1 MPEQADAE
9 NAKLRARV
17 QELEDEV
24 RAREADLR
32 VFREQ
37 LVAVNTQLEKLIGQV
52 AEDLKM
58 AAAIQK
64 VLIPTEFPNIPGFE
78 FSSKFVPSPIS
89 GGDYFDIFE
98 HEDRM
103 RFGLVMAASSGYG
116 MSSLLLSVLLKMT
129 SSLEAKRG
137 TAPEQVLLTLGQE
150 MAPNLSDKDSASIFY
165 AVVDRRTLE
174 MHYSNVGRVFGGV
187 LRAATGKFERLN
199 SEDSALSAAT
209 ATSPR
214 PRHTLQLEA
223 RDRLFLATP
232 GVAATKAANG
242 EILGE
247 ERVFKAMLA
256 APRSGVHDWRNE
268 LLYQVEKHRGEI
280 DLPQDVTVMVIEVKD
295 RLIRL
300 APRRS

>member
-174 MHYSNVGRVFGGV
+174 MHYTNVGRVFGGV
-187 LRAATGKFERLN
+187 LRAATGKFERLS
-199 SEDSALSAAT
+199 SEDAALSAAT

-232 GVAATKAANG
+232 GVAAAKAVNG

>member
-37 LVAVNTQLEKLIGQV
+37 LLAVNTQLEKLIGQV

-150 MAPNLSDKDSASIFY
+150 MAPSLSEKDSASIFY

-174 MHYSNVGRVFGGV
+174 MHYTNVGRVFGGV

-199 SEDSALSAAT
+199 SEDAALSAAT

>member
-9 NAKLRARV
+9 KAKLRARV

-37 LVAVNTQLEKLIGQV
+37 LMSANIQLEKLIVQV

-103 RFGLVMAASSGYG
+103 RFGLVVAASSGYG

-137 TAPEQVLLTLGQE
+137 TAPEQVLLNLGQE
-150 MAPNLSDKDSASIFY
+150 MSPSLNDKDSAAIFY

-174 MHYSNVGRVFGGV
+174 MHYTNVGRVFGGI
-187 LRAATGKFERLN
+187 LRAATSKFERLA
-199 SEDSALSAAT
+199 SDEEPLSAST
-209 ATSPR
+209 ATRLR

-232 GVAATKAANG
+232 GVAAAQSAQG
-242 EILGE
+242 DALGE
-247 ERVFKAMLA
+247 ERVFRAMLG

-268 LLYQVEKHRGEI
+268 LLYQVERHRGEV

>member
-1 MPEQADAE
+1 MPDQANAE

-17 QELEDEV
+17 QELEEEV

-37 LVAVNTQLEKLIGQV
+37 LVAVNIQLEKLIGQV

-150 MAPNLSDKDSASIFY
+150 MAPSLSDKDSASIFY

-174 MHYSNVGRVFGGV
+174 MHYTNVGRVFGGI
-187 LRAATGKFERLN
+187 LRAATGKFERLV
-199 SEDSALSAAT
+199 SEDDALSAAT
-209 ATSPR
+209 ATHPR
-214 PRHTLQLEA
+214 PRHSLQLEA

-232 GVAATKAANG
+232 GVAAAKSPRG
-242 EILGE
+242 EALGE

-268 LLYQVEKHRGEI
+268 LLYQVERHRGEA